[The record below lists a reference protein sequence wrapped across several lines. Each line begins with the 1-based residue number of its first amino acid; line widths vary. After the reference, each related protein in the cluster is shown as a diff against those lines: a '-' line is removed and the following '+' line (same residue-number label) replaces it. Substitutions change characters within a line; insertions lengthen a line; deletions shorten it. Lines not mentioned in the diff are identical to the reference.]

1 VYELDLLISEEKIN
15 FALKSLTKHKFP
27 LQPAITMDLIEELKM
42 VTKKEKYKQL
52 DNIFKE

>member
-1 VYELDLLISEEKIN
+1 L
-15 FALKSLTKHKFP
+15 ALKSLLTKHKFP
-27 LQPAITMDLIEELKM
+27 LQPATTIDLIEELKM